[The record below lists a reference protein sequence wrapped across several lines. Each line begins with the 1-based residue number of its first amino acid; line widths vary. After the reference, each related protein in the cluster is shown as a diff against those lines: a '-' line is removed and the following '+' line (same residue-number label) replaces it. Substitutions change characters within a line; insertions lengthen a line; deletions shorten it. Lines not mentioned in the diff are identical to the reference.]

1 MKHLTVKARGRH
13 GTSSLDLTLPSK
25 IQKKENISEG
35 DLFKVISQTNE
46 NNEIEII
53 YTLIYKNK

>member
-1 MKHLTVKARGRH
+1 MKHITVKARGRH

-25 IQKKENISEG
+25 IQKKENLSEG
-35 DLFKVISQTNE
+35 DLFKVISRINDK
-46 NNEIEII
+46 NEIEII

>member
-1 MKHLTVKARGRH
+1 MKHLTVKARSRY

-35 DLFKVISQTNE
+35 DLFKVISRIND
-46 NNEIEII
+46 NNEVELV

>member
-25 IQKKENISEG
+25 IQKKRIS
-35 DLFKVISQTNE
+35 LK
-46 NNEIEII
+46 EI
-53 YTLIYKNK
+53 YSK

>member
-35 DLFKVISQTNE
+35 DLFKVISRIND

>member
-1 MKHLTVKARGRH
+1 MKHFTVKARGRH

-25 IQKKENISEG
+25 IKNKEDISEG
-35 DLFKVISQTNE
+35 DLFKVISRINDDNE
-46 NNEIEII
+46 VEII